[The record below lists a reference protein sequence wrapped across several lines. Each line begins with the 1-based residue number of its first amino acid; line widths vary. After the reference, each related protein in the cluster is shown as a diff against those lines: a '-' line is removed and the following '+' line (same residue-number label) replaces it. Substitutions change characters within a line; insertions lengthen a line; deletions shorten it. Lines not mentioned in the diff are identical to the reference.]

1 MNLPLACW
9 RFAAM
14 LAVLAS
20 SFPVLAQSRGS
31 LLYQTH
37 CIACH
42 TEQVHW
48 RQRRLATDWTSLR
61 AQVWRW
67 QADAALGW
75 GDDDVAE
82 VARYLNEEFY
92 RFPGEAAPAGRGG
105 YASRWEGE
113 SEQWV
118 PVGACAAPRRG
129 HPALRFSE
137 TLAHASS

>member
-1 MNLPLACW
+1 MNLSLACC
-9 RFAAM
+9 RFATV

-20 SFPVLAQSRGS
+20 SSPVLAQSRGS

-105 YASRWEGE
+105 YAFRREGP
-113 SEQWV
+113 SERWV
-118 PVGACAAPRRG
+118 PVGESLQP
-129 HPALRFSE
+129 PARSAGGSFLP
-137 TLAHASS
+137 